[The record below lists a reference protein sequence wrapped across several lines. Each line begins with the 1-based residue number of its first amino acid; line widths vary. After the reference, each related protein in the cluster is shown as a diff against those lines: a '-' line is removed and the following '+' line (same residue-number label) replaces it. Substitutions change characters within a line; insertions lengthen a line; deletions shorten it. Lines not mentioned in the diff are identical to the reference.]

1 MRLETD
7 KIRVILQN
15 LIQIFVAV
23 FFKIIYT
30 NHKVEKTSEISSRTS
45 FSTSFSKKSKDQKK
59 APKNFSINNSKAN
72 QKVEAKLKNEKE
84 DQVSKKISLQSRYIK
99 LTDENKTKPTS
110 VAIDSDEAPELQSSP
125 QSQVSADF
133 QEIAFADTFMPNPN
147 KPSTPSKFERM
158 SRLGSFKNHKAR
170 LKRAESVTK
179 DEIDKPLVKKKMTL
193 EEYLKEELRIRENFK
208 FKYEK
213 Y

>member
-1 MRLETD
+1 M
-7 KIRVILQN
+7 
-15 LIQIFVAV
+15 
-23 FFKIIYT
+23 
-30 NHKVEKTSEISSRTS
+30 
-45 FSTSFSKKSKDQKK
+45 
-59 APKNFSINNSKAN
+59 
-72 QKVEAKLKNEKE
+72 
-84 DQVSKKISLQSRYIK
+84 SKKISLQSRYIK